1 MPQRPKYADTAAA
14 GRFPL
19 RPGKP
24 LVHRRQ
30 NGAWG
35 FTCYCVDHHRPDLK
49 AKATMQAHYNCD
61 SWKHALREA
70 VNHVAWCH
78 KTRAQYEV
86 EALEAAYALPAPER
100 TRPCEP

>member
-1 MPQRPKYADTAAA
+1 MTVRLAHADTAAA

-24 LVHRRQ
+24 LVHRQR

-35 FTCYCVDHHRPDLK
+35 FTCYCVGHHRTDLK
-49 AKATMQAHYNCD
+49 AKATMHARYNCD

-70 VNHVAWCH
+70 VNHVAWRH
-78 KTRAQYEV
+78 KTQADYDI
-86 EALEAAYALPAPER
+86 EALEATYALPTAQR
-100 TRPCEP
+100 TCP

>member
-1 MPQRPKYADTAAA
+1 MTWRPTYAATSA

-35 FTCYCVDHHRPDLK
+35 FTCYCAGHNRPNLE
-49 AKATMQAHYNCD
+49 AKATACARRNCD
-61 SWKHALREA
+61 DWEHALREA
-70 VNHVAWCH
+70 QDHVAWYH
-78 KTRAQYEV
+78 KAPADYEV
-86 EALEAAYALPAPER
+86 EALEAAYALPATER
-100 TRPCEP
+100 TSP